1 MDDVLPLVLIVEDDA
16 AVRRSLERAL
26 PLHDFRV
33 IAVNDGLEALPVIQ
47 TEQPDLI
54 VLDVGLPGPDGLRIT
69 ARLRQDGDPIPI
81 LMLTARTSVTDRVSG
96 LDAGADDYLTKPF
109 ALDELV
115 ARLHALLRRG
125 TPKDAPKRLRFADVV
140 VDLEAHTVERGG
152 EVVPLTPNEFTLLAH
167 MIATPR
173 RIVTREQ
180 LAQIVW
186 DDTDVNP
193 NRLEQ
198 HIAGV
203 RRKLEAN
210 GASRLLHTDRGVG

>member
-1 MDDVLPLVLIVEDDA
+1 
-16 AVRRSLERAL
+16 
-26 PLHDFRV
+26 
-33 IAVNDGLEALPVIQ
+33 
-47 TEQPDLI
+47 
-54 VLDVGLPGPDGLRIT
+54 
-69 ARLRQDGDPIPI
+69 
-81 LMLTARTSVTDRVSG
+81 
-96 LDAGADDYLTKPF
+96 
-109 ALDELV
+109 
-115 ARLHALLRRG
+115 
-125 TPKDAPKRLRFADVV
+125 
-140 VDLEAHTVERGG
+140 
-152 EVVPLTPNEFTLLAH
+152 

-210 GASRLLHTDRGVG
+210 GASRLLHTVRGVGYVVRP